1 LNLFNNGDF
10 NNADEWTW
18 NRLEISRWDDVTGA
32 DFQFVVFRE
41 KIVLGGVMGRSE
53 TPPLLLMLDML
64 EMSGRKEQASYAVVT
79 FVTKCFIDASCLI
92 ESEVNLTELSSIP
105 YLACVLPSV
114 HLLHGTGNP
123 EETGIVEI

>member
-32 DFQFVVFRE
+32 GFQIVVFRE
-41 KIVLGGVMGRSE
+41 RIVLGGVIGRSE

-64 EMSGRKEQASYAVVT
+64 EMSGRKEQALYAVVT
-79 FVTKCFIDASCLI
+79 FV
-92 ESEVNLTELSSIP
+92 SSMH
-105 YLACVLPSV
+105 VLD
-114 HLLHGTGNP
+114 
-123 EETGIVEI
+123 

>member
-1 LNLFNNGDF
+1 M
-10 NNADEWTW
+10 
-18 NRLEISRWDDVTGA
+18 EISRWDDVTGA